1 MRLTQSK
8 SILDYLSKKYGLFP
22 SKPELFIKVKF
33 LADVYGEMRQAF
45 KDYVVLS
52 PDREH
57 TVPLFYNKVAPQV
70 FQILEDTLK

>member
-1 MRLTQSK
+1 MCASGNGT
-8 SILDYLSKKYGLFP
+8 IEFN
-22 SKPELFIKVKF
+22 EF
-33 LADVYGEMRQAF
+33 LAMMNRTVKHVNVEQEMRQAF